1 MTTDSQ
7 NPQSAAA
14 PIEQFDP
21 RVEGQRLMRDWY
33 TALEEAPARG
43 QHVANVFV
51 MGNAVEILR
60 TFDFQLVFP
69 EINSLQT
76 GVRKASEEYLR
87 LSEDYGMSP
96 DVCSYVKADVGL
108 ILKEH
113 QHPVGRIPKA
123 HLAVA
128 SNMCSTFIKWAE
140 IWERLLKTPTFVLD
154 LPGQR
159 AGNWRVRPGDAQHA
173 ADARWVEAQ
182 FRDLIARCEAITGK
196 RFDIDRL
203 AEVEDR
209 VNKMVFHWNNV
220 MALNRV
226 CPAPYNAMLDG
237 LTYIGIM
244 NVYRGAPE
252 GVEFMRR
259 LEETLKAKVARGEG
273 RVAEERYRLLFSGT
287 PCYVSMRRLVELF
300 ESWGG
305 VFAYSDYL
313 TFAAGGMDA
322 GELVYDTSRPLESL
336 AEITALAAQR
346 GLSNQFFAHERL
358 AQQVRDYDVDGIVF
372 HGIKSCRF
380 VSSGMADT
388 RDYLN
393 KRLSMPSLYIESD
406 LIDPRYWSDAQIKNR
421 VDAFFET
428 LHQRGGR
435 APLAKAT
442 TPTTPESGRA
452 A

>member
-1 MTTDSQ
+1 MNTVAEKM
-7 NPQSAAA
+7 PPAPAAA
-14 PIEQFDP
+14 GFDP
-21 RVEGQRLMRDWY
+21 RVEGQRLIRQWY
-33 TALEEAPARG
+33 AELEQASELG
-43 QHVANVFV
+43 QPVANVFV

-60 TFDFQLVFP
+60 AFDFKLVFP

-76 GVRKASEEYLR
+76 GVRKASEEYIR

-113 QHPVGRIPKA
+113 RHPAGRIPKA

-128 SNMCSTFIKWAE
+128 SNMCNTFIKWAE
-140 IWERLLKTPTFVLD
+140 IWERWLKTPTFVLD

-159 AGNWRVRPGDAQHA
+159 SAGWQVRPGDAQHA

-182 FRDLIARCEAITGK
+182 FQELIARCEAITGRK
-196 RFDIDRL
+196 LDLERL
-203 AEVEDR
+203 AEIEER
-209 VNKMVFHWNNV
+209 VNRMVLHWNNV
-220 MALNRV
+220 MVLNRV

-237 LTYIGIM
+237 LTFIGIM

-252 GVEFMRR
+252 GVEFMRT
-259 LEETLKAKVARGEG
+259 LEEHLKAKVARGEG
-273 RVAEERYRLLFSGT
+273 RVAEERFRLLFSGT

-300 ESWGG
+300 ETWGG

-322 GELVYDTSRPLESL
+322 AELVYDTSRPLESL
-336 AEITALAAQR
+336 AEVTALAAQR

-358 AQQVRDYDVDGIVF
+358 ARQIRDYGADGVVF

-388 RDYLN
+388 REYLN
-393 KRLSMPSLYIESD
+393 RRLEVPTLYIESD

-421 VDAFFET
+421 VDAFFEA
-428 LHQRGGR
+428 LGQRGGA
-435 APLAKAT
+435 APAR
-442 TPTTPESGRA
+442 GA
-452 A
+452 AEAQRRSA

>member
-1 MTTDSQ
+1 MNT
-7 NPQSAAA
+7 PVAEAAVAAA
-14 PIEQFDP
+14 EFDP
-21 RVEGQRLMRDWY
+21 RIEGQRLFKDWY
-33 TALEEAPARG
+33 AQLETANERNAA
-43 QHVANVFV
+43 VANVFV

-60 TFDFQLVFP
+60 TFDFELVFP

-76 GVRKASEEYLR
+76 GVRKASEEYIQ

-108 ILKEH
+108 ILKEN
-113 QHPVGRIPKA
+113 QHPAGRIPKA
-123 HLAVA
+123 SLAIA
-128 SNMCSTFIKWAE
+128 SNMCGTFIKWAE
-140 IWERLLKTPTFVLD
+140 IWERWLKTPTFVLD

-159 AGNWRVRPGDAQHA
+159 SAGWQVRPGDAQHA

-182 FRDLIARCEAITGK
+182 FQDLIAKCEKITGRK
-196 RFDIDRL
+196 FDMDKL
-203 AEVEDR
+203 AEVEER
-209 VNKMVFHWNNV
+209 VNQMVHHWNNV

-237 LTYIGIM
+237 LTFIGIM

-252 GVEFMRR
+252 GVEFMRK
-259 LEETLKAKVARGEG
+259 LEEHLKAKVARGEG
-273 RVAEERYRLLFSGT
+273 RVAEERFRLLFSGT

-300 ESWGG
+300 ETWGG

-322 GELVYDTSRPLESL
+322 AELTYDTSRPLESL
-336 AEITALAAQR
+336 AEVTALAAQR

-358 AQQVRDYDVDGIVF
+358 AQQIRDYAVDGVVF

-388 RDYLN
+388 REFISR
-393 KRLSMPSLYIESD
+393 RLDVPTLYIESD

-421 VDAFFET
+421 VDAFFEA
-428 LHQRGGR
+428 LHQRGGGPVNR
-435 APLAKAT
+435 KAAET
-442 TPTTPESGRA
+442 ER
-452 A
+452 

>member
-1 MTTDSQ
+1 MTGKAVG
-7 NPQSAAA
+7 AAA
-14 PIEQFDP
+14 NIADTAAAFDG
-21 RVEGQRLMRDWY
+21 RIEGQRLMRDWY
-33 TALEEAPARG
+33 KALEEAPARG

-60 TFDFQLVFP
+60 AFDFQLVFP

-76 GVRKASEEYLR
+76 GVRKTSEEYLR

-113 QHPVGRIPKA
+113 EHPAGRIPRA
-123 HLAVA
+123 HIAIA

-182 FRDLIARCEAITGK
+182 FQDLIHRCEAITGK
-196 RFDIDRL
+196 RFDLDRL

-209 VNKMVFHWNNV
+209 VNKMVAHWNNV

-244 NVYRGAPE
+244 NVYRGTPE
-252 GVEFMRR
+252 GVAFMRN
-259 LEETLKAKVARGEG
+259 LEAQLKTKVARGEG

-300 ESWGG
+300 ETWGG

-322 GELVYDTSRPLESL
+322 GDLAYDTSRPLESL
-336 AEITALAAQR
+336 AEVTALAAQR

-358 AQQVRDYDVDGIVF
+358 AQQIRDYAVDGIVF

-393 KRLSMPSLYIESD
+393 KRLKMPSLYIESD

-428 LHQRGGR
+428 LRQSGG
-435 APLAKAT
+435 APPAGKSVPPAT
-442 TPTTPESGRA
+442 GRA

>member
-1 MTTDSQ
+1 MSVATAEAGRELLED
-7 NPQSAAA
+7 AGA
-14 PIEQFDP
+14 FDP
-21 RVEGQRLMRDWY
+21 RAEGQRLFKEWY
-33 TALEEAPARG
+33 AGLEQANERG
-43 QHVANVFV
+43 EPVANVFV

-60 TFDFQLVFP
+60 AFDFKLVFP

-76 GVRKASEEYLR
+76 GVRKASGEYIR

-113 QHPVGRIPKA
+113 RHPAGRIPKA
-123 HLAVA
+123 SLAIA

-140 IWERLLKTPTFVLD
+140 IWERWLKTPTFVLD

-159 AGNWRVRPGDAQHA
+159 AAGWQVRPGDAQHA
-173 ADARWVEAQ
+173 ADSRWVEAQ
-182 FRDLIARCEAITGK
+182 FQELIQRCEKITGRK
-196 RFDIDRL
+196 LDLDRL
-203 AEVEDR
+203 AQIEER
-209 VNKMVFHWNNV
+209 VNQMVIHWNNV

-237 LTYIGIM
+237 LTFIGIM

-259 LEETLKAKVARGEG
+259 LEEHLKAKVARGEG
-273 RVAEERYRLLFSGT
+273 RVAEERFRLLFSGT

-300 ESWGG
+300 ETWGG

-322 GELVYDTSRPLESL
+322 AELMYDTSRPLESL
-336 AEITALAAQR
+336 AEVTALAAQR

-358 AQQVRDYDVDGIVF
+358 AQQIRDYGVDGVVF

-388 RDYLN
+388 REFIN
-393 KRLSMPSLYIESD
+393 RRLEVPTLYIESD

-421 VDAFFET
+421 VDAFFEA
-428 LHQRGGR
+428 LHQRGGGPV
-435 APLAKAT
+435 AQKPQAT
-442 TPTTPESGRA
+442 AGRA